1 MYSPRA
7 LLTSLHAAAVKGAAP
22 YDRTREAVLSW
33 LGDAA
38 IDPSTPVRVIALGK
52 ASAAMAAGALSAF
65 ESAQLTVVGSVVVCA
80 SPPSESPPRTAAGL
94 PVDLPGSLRVCIGDH
109 PVPGPRSLEAADA
122 ISDFVLE
129 IEPGDLVVVLLSGGT
144 TALAAAPVAELSQ
157 MLGDTSLAQARLA
170 NLADTLLES
179 GLAIHE
185 MNAIRRRV
193 LRWGAGR
200 LALAIAARGAVR
212 IPVFAISD
220 VIGDEPAVIGSGPC
234 TPDPFDESYFLALLD
249 AHNVRGSLEL
259 EMARFLGLNGGSRAP
274 SVPSPSHPA
283 FRLVDYHL
291 VARNADAVAAL
302 VAAAKQAGI
311 EHVVVD
317 EQPLEGEAAELGD
330 RIARQALAAARAL
343 PPDVRALYV
352 MGGEPVVNL
361 RATYQQAWNDIEE
374 RDRAR
379 DADSLMSV
387 DDLVADDIASSTDS
401 AAMFDAADDDADDD
415 DNRIEDDDEPMSGG
429 RMQVLALSASLVLE
443 DAVFSR
449 ERNAWRVHVL
459 AAGTDGRDGPTD
471 ATGAIVDASV
481 PSLGRKNGRMPE
493 RDLSTGRSWFAL
505 DRAEALLR
513 TGPTGTNVMD
523 IVAVLIDRA

>member
-7 LLTSLHAAAVKGAAP
+7 LLATLHAAAVKGAAP
-22 YDRTREAVLSW
+22 FDRTYDAVQAW
-33 LGDAA
+33 LESSGLDG
-38 IDPSTPVRVIALGK
+38 STNVRVIALGK
-52 ASAAMAAGALSAF
+52 ASAAMAAGALSALQQAQF
-65 ESAQLTVVGSVVVCA
+65 EVAGSIVVCA
-80 SPPSESPPRTAAGL
+80 SDPAATPPRNAAGL
-94 PVDLPGSLRVCIGDH
+94 QVDLPASTHVYIGDH
-109 PVPGPRSLEAADA
+109 PVPGPKSLEAADA
-122 ISDFVLE
+122 IADFVLE
-129 IEPGDLVVVLLSGGT
+129 IDEGDVVVVLISGGT
-144 TALAAAPVAELSQ
+144 TSLAGAPVAELSQ

-200 LALAIAARGAVR
+200 LALAIAARGAAR

-220 VIGDEPAVIGSGPC
+220 VIGDDPAVIGSGPC
-234 TPDPFDESYFLALLD
+234 SPDPFDESYFLALLD
-249 AHNVRGSLEL
+249 AHNVRGSLED
-259 EMARFLGLNGGSRAP
+259 ETARFLGISGGSHAP
-274 SVPSPSHPA
+274 AVPSPIHPA
-283 FRLVDYHL
+283 FNLVEYQL

-302 VAAAKQAGI
+302 AEAARHAGI
-311 EHVVVD
+311 DNVIVEN
-317 EQPLEGEAAELGD
+317 QALEGEAAELGD
-330 RIARQALAAARAL
+330 RIARQALSAARSL
-343 PPDVRALYV
+343 PPEVRALYV
-352 MGGEPVVNL
+352 LGGEPVVNL
-361 RATYQQAWNDIEE
+361 RAMYRQAWDDIEE

-379 DADSLMSV
+379 DADALLSV
-387 DDLVADDIASSTDS
+387 EDLASDDISAESQRSS
-401 AAMFDAADDDADDD
+401 MFDMSEDDDA
-415 DNRIEDDDEPMSGG
+415 NEEIEDDDEPMSGG

-449 ERNAWRVHVL
+449 ERSAWRVHIL

-493 RDLSTGRSWFAL
+493 RDLATGRSWFSL

-523 IVAVLIDRA
+523 VVAVLIDRA